1 MSAICGFRPRA
12 GREPI
17 RGAARGRAALYL
29 KPPRRADRGIR
40 RSRKRSDRP
49 QLAAA
54 MAPAKSRKATS
65 LVAKLDRL
73 SRSVAFIA
81 TLMDSKGFDLAIA
94 DMPGANRLT
103 VHVL

>member
-1 MSAICGFRPRA
+1 
-12 GREPI
+12 
-17 RGAARGRAALYL
+17 
-29 KPPRRADRGIR
+29 
-40 RSRKRSDRP
+40 
-49 QLAAA
+49 

-103 VHVL
+103 VHVLAAAGHERHMPGEHTRHALAAAKARGIRLGNPE